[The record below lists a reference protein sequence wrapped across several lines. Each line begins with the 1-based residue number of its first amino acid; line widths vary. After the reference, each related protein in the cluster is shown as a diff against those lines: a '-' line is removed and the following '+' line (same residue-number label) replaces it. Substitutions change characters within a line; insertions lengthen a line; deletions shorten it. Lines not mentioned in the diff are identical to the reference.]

1 MRDAGSRWQVKLYHC
16 PAISVLDIRES
27 SGLISIMP
35 DSNPMLLGL
44 VASLHSSGMIQ
55 LGKIASPLT
64 GKAERDLEGVR
75 QTIDLL
81 EMLQAKTRGNLS
93 EDEIRFLEHALYELR
108 MNFLEESRNPASAVP
123 DKDTPESAA

>member
-1 MRDAGSRWQVKLYHC
+1 
-16 PAISVLDIRES
+16 
-27 SGLISIMP
+27 MP
-35 DSNPMLLGL
+35 DSNPMFLGL

-81 EMLQAKTRGNLS
+81 DMLQAKTRGNLS

-123 DKDTPESAA
+123 DKNPQPPPENPAN